1 MTSVAFIVV
10 LSAVV
15 VALMAVAVFME
26 TGDTISEESRFAIP
40 VFGESCHQGPDRE
53 AKVLASK

>member
-10 LSAVV
+10 LLSAVV

-40 VFGESCHQGPDRE
+40 VFGESSHLDR
-53 AKVLASK
+53 VLDS